1 MNNLKIYP
9 LCSRPFQQTI
19 GLAFNVEEIQPEYRA
34 RRRLEVPV
42 HESRGRARSRRQD
55 QNKTRGQDLPAVCVT
70 AFRKAIGVNRGQ
82 TPPSI
87 GTDRCRSRGQRYSRG
102 GKTAVSPSPCS
113 Q

>member
-55 QNKTRGQDLPAVCVT
+55 QNKTRGA
-70 AFRKAIGVNRGQ
+70 
-82 TPPSI
+82 
-87 GTDRCRSRGQRYSRG
+87 RSARSVRYSLPQGHRA
-102 GKTAVSPSPCS
+102 K
-113 Q
+113 